1 MRFTVFSLR
10 FLFPR
15 MNCPKR
21 GGKCM
26 ETQPQKN
33 NTTSPYIPPIQEKGL
48 KAFLKKCKNQKALLW
63 MTLPFVLWV
72 FVFKYLPVWGWTMAF
87 QDYKPART
95 FSEQE
100 WVGFK
105 HFIFLFSDERFLGAL
120 RNTLAQSIINLVLG
134 FVTAIFLAV
143 LINELTN
150 LKFKRVVQTISY
162 LPHFLSWVVAAALIS
177 SILSIDG
184 IINEILMGLHLI
196 DKEILWLGIGKY
208 FWGILGASE
217 VWKNVGWNTIIY
229 LAAISMIDQEQNEA
243 AKIDGA
249 SRLQR
254 IRYITIP
261 GLKPVIVVLL
271 IMNIGYIIE
280 AGFEPQ
286 YLLGNGQNIEYSEN
300 IDVFTINYGISM
312 FNFSLAT
319 AAGMFKTVISLIF
332 LIAANTFS
340 KKMGQGGLY

>member
-1 MRFTVFSLR
+1 MQTQTKTNELISPTV
-10 FLFPR
+10 
-15 MNCPKR
+15 NETR
-21 GGKCM
+21 GFK
-26 ETQPQKN
+26 
-33 NTTSPYIPPIQEKGL
+33 L
-48 KAFLKKCKNQKALLW
+48 FLKRCRSQKALLL
-63 MTLPFVLWV
+63 MTLPFVIWV
-72 FVFKYLPVWGWTMAF
+72 FIFKYFPVWGWTMAF

-105 HFIFLFSDERFLGAL
+105 HFMFLFTDDRFLGVL
-120 RNTLAQSIINLVLG
+120 RNTLAQSLINLVLG
-134 FVTAIFLAV
+134 FVTAIGLAL

-150 LKFKRVVQTISY
+150 FRFKRIVQTISY
-162 LPHFLSWVVAAALIS
+162 LPHFLSWVVAAALVS
-177 SILSIDG
+177 SMLSIDG
-184 IINEILMGLHLI
+184 IVNDILMGLNII
-196 DKEILWLGIGKY
+196 DKEILWLGVGEY
-208 FWGILGASE
+208 FWGLLGAAE

-229 LAAISMIDQEQNEA
+229 LAAISMIDQEQYEA

-254 IRYITIP
+254 MRYITLP
-261 GLKPVIVVLL
+261 GMKQVIVILL

-286 YLLGNGQNIEYSEN
+286 YLLGNGQNVEYSEN
-300 IDVFTINYGISM
+300 IDVFVINYGISM

-319 AAGMFKTVISLIF
+319 AAGVFKTVISLIF
-332 LIAANTFS
+332 LIVANSFS

>member
-1 MRFTVFSLR
+1 MSV
-10 FLFPR
+10 
-15 MNCPKR
+15 
-21 GGKCM
+21 
-26 ETQPQKN
+26 
-33 NTTSPYIPPIQEKGL
+33 
-48 KAFLKKCKNQKALLW
+48 
-63 MTLPFVLWV
+63 PFVIWV
-72 FVFKYLPVWGWTMAF
+72 FVFKYLPIWGWTMAF
-87 QDYKPART
+87 QDFKPARA

-105 HFIFLFSDERFLGAL
+105 HFIFLFKDERFLGVL

-134 FVTAIFLAV
+134 FVTAIGLAV

-150 LKFKRVVQTISY
+150 VKFKRVVQTISY

-177 SILSIDG
+177 SLLSIDG
-184 IINEILMGLHLI
+184 IINEILLALNII
-196 DKEILWLGIGKY
+196 DTKILWLGVGEY
-208 FWGILGASE
+208 FWGILAASDI
-217 VWKNVGWNTIIY
+217 WKNVGWNTIIY
-229 LAAISMIDQEQNEA
+229 LAAISMIDQEQYEA

-254 IRYITIP
+254 IRYVTIP
-261 GLKPVIVVLL
+261 GMKQVIVVLL

-280 AGFEPQ
+280 AGFEAQ

-300 IDVFTINYGISM
+300 IDVFVINYGISM

-319 AAGMFKTVISLIF
+319 AAGIFKTVISLIF
-332 LIAANTFS
+332 LIAANSFS

>member
-1 MRFTVFSLR
+1 MQAQSKAKTDAPLIVQL
-10 FLFPR
+10 
-15 MNCPKR
+15 N
-21 GGKCM
+21 
-26 ETQPQKN
+26 
-33 NTTSPYIPPIQEKGL
+33 QEKGM
-48 KAFLKKCKNQKALLW
+48 KAFIKKCRSQKSLLL
-63 MTLPFVLWV
+63 MTLPFVIWV
-72 FVFKYLPVWGWTMAF
+72 FIFKYFPIWGWSMAF
-87 QDYKPART
+87 QDFKPARSFT
-95 FSEQE
+95 EQE

-105 HFIFLFSDERFLGAL
+105 HFIFLFTDDRFLGVL

-134 FVTAIFLAV
+134 FVTAIGLAL

-177 SILSIDG
+177 SVLSIDG
-184 IINEILMGLHLI
+184 IINELLMGLNII
-196 DKEILWLGIGKY
+196 DKEILWLGKAEY

-229 LAAISMIDQEQNEA
+229 LAAISMIDQEQYEA

-254 IRYITIP
+254 IRYITLP
-261 GLKPVIVVLL
+261 GMKQVIVILL

-300 IDVFTINYGISM
+300 IDVFVINYGISM

-319 AAGMFKTVISLIF
+319 AAGVFKTFISLIF
-332 LIAANTFS
+332 LVAANSFS

>member
-1 MRFTVFSLR
+1 M
-10 FLFPR
+10 
-15 MNCPKR
+15 
-21 GGKCM
+21 
-26 ETQPQKN
+26 
-33 NTTSPYIPPIQEKGL
+33 
-48 KAFLKKCKNQKALLW
+48 KAFIKKCRSQKSLLL
-63 MTLPFVLWV
+63 MTLPFVIWV
-72 FVFKYLPVWGWTMAF
+72 FIFKYFPIWGWSMAF
-87 QDYKPART
+87 QDFKPARSFT
-95 FSEQE
+95 EQE

-105 HFIFLFSDERFLGAL
+105 HFIFLFTDDRFLGVL

-134 FVTAIFLAV
+134 FVTAIGLAL

-177 SILSIDG
+177 SVLSIDG
-184 IINEILMGLHLI
+184 IINELLMGLNII
-196 DKEILWLGIGKY
+196 DNEILWLGKAEY

-229 LAAISMIDQEQNEA
+229 LAAISMIDQEQYEA

-254 IRYITIP
+254 IRYITLP
-261 GLKPVIVVLL
+261 GMKQVIVILL

-300 IDVFTINYGISM
+300 IDVFVINYGISM

-319 AAGMFKTVISLIF
+319 AAGVFKTVISLIF
-332 LIAANTFS
+332 LVAANSFS